1 VTTSSL
7 PVMTHPDSPLRRP
20 PAPRVMGVAAI
31 LALVVTIWVSGTGAQ
46 ATTDPPASTS
56 AAGLQQTDA
65 GPAPSA
71 SEPPPATR
79 SESSMTVSVLTLL
92 AFFLVAMG
100 LLMLI
105 VRAGLRSSAVDEG

>member
-1 VTTSSL
+1 MTTSSL